1 MVEGSSFENCHGG
14 NPIVSSNLTLTAK
27 ELGVGRYAWF
37 KMKKEIKRIQKDI
50 VRIFRSGLK
59 SKPLYLCAK
68 DNCSEAS
75 RLVAIWIK
83 RKFSKADLFIVKG
96 EYVSKKYHD
105 VLAVQVDGRSYL
117 IDPSVWQFFKNKRGI
132 FMGEFNDV
140 ADVISY
146 AKKTY
151 GGKWKSVEKLKNF
164 REENKLIK
172 MIRNN
177 L

>member
-1 MVEGSSFENCHGG
+1 
-14 NPIVSSNLTLTAK
+14 
-27 ELGVGRYAWF
+27 
-37 KMKKEIKRIQKDI
+37 
-50 VRIFRSGLK
+50 
-59 SKPLYLCAK
+59 
-68 DNCSEAS
+68 
-75 RLVAIWIK
+75 
-83 RKFSKADLFIVKG
+83 
-96 EYVSKKYHD
+96 
-105 VLAVQVDGRSYL
+105 
-117 IDPSVWQFFKNKRGI
+117 
-132 FMGEFNDV
+132 MGEFNDV